1 MSGRAIS
8 LHPAVAARPNRAFN
22 EEPSRRELRSVSV
35 IDAVASSVRERVVAG
50 EFTPGTQLRE
60 LELAAEY
67 GVARPTVRA
76 ALQQLVLTGLLRRE
90 ANRSAFVPELSPDDI
105 ADLFSMRTLIE
116 TEAVR
121 RLAKATAPPGRTE
134 QAVRRL
140 ERFTEDASWNDVVEA
155 DLEFHR
161 SLVAATQSPRLL
173 RLFELLEDEIRLA
186 IAQLRPA
193 YVSPTQLAREHRRLL
208 TVIETRTAAEAVRLM
223 QEHLDQAVGDL
234 TTTARRSRRTKIARR
249 RES

>member
-1 MSGRAIS
+1 M
-8 LHPAVAARPNRAFN
+8 AASPNQPRDN
-22 EEPSRRELRSVSV
+22 KPLRRELRPVSV

-60 LELAAEY
+60 IDLATEY

-76 ALQQLVLTGLLRRE
+76 ALQQLALTGLLRRR
-90 ANRSAFVPELSPDDI
+90 ANRSAFVPRLSQSDI
-105 ADLFSMRTLIE
+105 ADLFTTRALIE
-116 TEAVR
+116 AEAVR
-121 RLAKATAPPGRTE
+121 RLTKAATPPSLAE

-140 ERFTEDASWNDVVEA
+140 ERFTADASWSEVVEA

-161 SLVAATQSPRLL
+161 ALVAATESPRLL

-193 YVSPTQLAREHRRLL
+193 YASPAELAREHRHLL
-208 TVIETRTAAEAVRLM
+208 TVIETRTATEAVRLM
-223 QEHLDQAVGDL
+223 RQHLDQAVADL
-234 TTTARRSRRTKIARR
+234 ANTARR
-249 RES
+249 

>member
-1 MSGRAIS
+1 M
-8 LHPAVAARPNRAFN
+8 AANPNQTRR
-22 EEPSRRELRSVSV
+22 EERSRRELKPVSV

-50 EFTPGTQLRE
+50 EFAPGTQLRAI
-60 LELAAEY
+60 ELAAEY

-76 ALQQLVLTGLLRRE
+76 ALQQLALTGLLRRE
-90 ANRSAFVPELSPDDI
+90 ANRSAVVPELSPEDI
-105 ADLFSMRTLIE
+105 ADLFRMRTLIE

-121 RLAKATAPPGRTE
+121 RLTKATAPPVRAE

-140 ERFTEDASWNDVVEA
+140 ERLTKEASWSEVVEA

-161 SLVAATQSPRLL
+161 SLVAATESPRLL

-193 YVSPTQLAREHRRLL
+193 YASPTALAREHRQLL
-208 TVIETRTAAEAVRLM
+208 TVIETRSPTEAAKLM
-223 QEHLDQAVGDL
+223 QQHLDQAVGDL
-234 TTTARRSRRTKIARR
+234 TGRRA
-249 RES
+249 